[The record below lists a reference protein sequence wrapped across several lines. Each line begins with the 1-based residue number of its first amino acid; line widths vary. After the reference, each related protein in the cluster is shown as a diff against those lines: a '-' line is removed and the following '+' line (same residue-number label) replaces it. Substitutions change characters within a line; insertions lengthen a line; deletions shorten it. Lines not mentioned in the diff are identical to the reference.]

1 MMYKK
6 YAAILYMISLF
17 SFFSYMTLDAKEIE
31 NVQDE
36 IVKTYGEYL
45 ITVSESKQRNITYYR
60 LEKTMLWDI
69 TDEDYTTLLK
79 IVEAEAGGEDYTGKL
94 LVANVVLNRVKDE
107 SFPDS
112 ITEVVYQTS
121 NGRAQF
127 SPVGSGR
134 IEKVTVSEE
143 TITAVTDAL
152 NGADESEG
160 ALYFAARK
168 YADPDKM
175 QWFDEKLLFLFA
187 YGGHEFF
194 TEY

>member
-1 MMYKK
+1 MYKK

-36 IVKTYGEYL
+36 IVKTYGEYF
-45 ITVSESKQRNITYYR
+45 IPVSESKQRNITYYL
-60 LEKTMLWDI
+60 LENTVLWDI
-69 TDEDYTTLLK
+69 TDEDYKTLLK

-134 IEKVTVSEE
+134 IEKVSVSEE
-143 TITAVTDAL
+143 TIAAVTDAL
-152 NGADESEG
+152 NGVDESEG

-175 QWFDEKLLFLFA
+175 RWFDEKLLFLFA

>member
-1 MMYKK
+1 MYKK

-36 IVKTYGEYL
+36 IVKTYGEYF
-45 ITVSESKQRNITYYR
+45 IPVSESKQRNITYYL
-60 LEKTMLWDI
+60 LENTVLWDI

-134 IEKVTVSEE
+134 IEKVSVSEE
-143 TITAVTDAL
+143 TIAAVTDAL
-152 NGADESEG
+152 NGVDESEG

-175 QWFDEKLLFLFA
+175 RWFDEKLLFLFA

>member
-1 MMYKK
+1 MYKK

-36 IVKTYGEYL
+36 IVKTYGEFL
-45 ITVSESKQRNITYYR
+45 VPVSESKQRIITYYR
-60 LEKTMLWDI
+60 LKKTMLWDI

-134 IEKVTVSEE
+134 IERVTVSEE

-152 NGADESEG
+152 NGVDESEG

-175 QWFDEKLLFLFA
+175 RWFDEKLLFLFA

>member
-1 MMYKK
+1 MYKK

-36 IVKTYGEYL
+36 IVKTYGEYF
-45 ITVSESKQRNITYYR
+45 IPVSESKQRNITYYL
-60 LEKTMLWDI
+60 LENTVLWDI

-121 NGRAQF
+121 NGRTQF

-134 IEKVTVSEE
+134 IEKVSVSEE
-143 TITAVTDAL
+143 TIAAVTDAL
-152 NGADESEG
+152 NGVDESEG

-175 QWFDEKLLFLFA
+175 RWFDEKLLFLFA

>member
-1 MMYKK
+1 MYKK

-36 IVKTYGEYL
+36 IVKTYGEFL
-45 ITVSESKQRNITYYR
+45 VPVSESKQRNITYYR

-152 NGADESEG
+152 SGADESEG

-175 QWFDEKLLFLFA
+175 RWFDEKLLFLFA

>member
-1 MMYKK
+1 MYKK

>member
-1 MMYKK
+1 MYKK

-36 IVKTYGEYL
+36 IVKTYGEFL
-45 ITVSESKQRNITYYR
+45 VPVSESKQRNITYYR

-94 LVANVVLNRVKDE
+94 LVANVVLNRVNDE

-152 NGADESEG
+152 SGADESEG

-175 QWFDEKLLFLFA
+175 RWFDEKLLFLFA

>member
-1 MMYKK
+1 MYKK

-36 IVKTYGEYL
+36 IVKTYGEFL
-45 ITVSESKQRNITYYR
+45 IPVSESKQRNITYYR

-175 QWFDEKLLFLFA
+175 RWFDEKLLFLFA

>member
-1 MMYKK
+1 MYKK

-31 NVQDE
+31 NEQDE
-36 IVKTYGEYL
+36 IVKTYGEFL
-45 ITVSESKQRNITYYR
+45 VPVSESKQRNITYYR

-175 QWFDEKLLFLFA
+175 RWFDEKLLFLFA

>member
-1 MMYKK
+1 MYKK
-6 YAAILYMISLF
+6 YAVILYMISLF

-36 IVKTYGEYL
+36 IVKTYGEFL
-45 ITVSESKQRNITYYR
+45 VPVSESKQRNITYYR

-175 QWFDEKLLFLFA
+175 RWFDEKLLFLFA

>member
-1 MMYKK
+1 MYKK

-31 NVQDE
+31 NEQDE
-36 IVKTYGEYL
+36 IVKTYGEFL
-45 ITVSESKQRNITYYR
+45 VPVSESKQRNITYYR

-143 TITAVTDAL
+143 TITAVNDAL

-175 QWFDEKLLFLFA
+175 RWFDEKLLFLFA

>member
-1 MMYKK
+1 MYKK

-17 SFFSYMTLDAKEIE
+17 SFLSYMTLDAKEIE

-36 IVKTYGEYL
+36 IVKTYGEFL
-45 ITVSESKQRNITYYR
+45 VPVSESKQRNITYYR
-60 LEKTMLWDI
+60 LEKTVLWDI

-175 QWFDEKLLFLFA
+175 RWFDEKLLFLFA

>member
-1 MMYKK
+1 MYKK

-36 IVKTYGEYL
+36 IVKTYGEFL
-45 ITVSESKQRNITYYR
+45 VPVSESKQRNITYYR

-175 QWFDEKLLFLFA
+175 RWFDEKLLFLFT

>member
-1 MMYKK
+1 MYKK

-36 IVKTYGEYL
+36 IVKTYGEFL
-45 ITVSESKQRNITYYR
+45 IPVSESKQRNITYYR

-175 QWFDEKLLFLFA
+175 RWFDEKLLFLFT

>member
-1 MMYKK
+1 MYKK

-36 IVKTYGEYL
+36 IVKTYGEFL
-45 ITVSESKQRNITYYR
+45 IPVSESKQRNITYYR

-143 TITAVTDAL
+143 TITAVNDAL

-175 QWFDEKLLFLFA
+175 RWFDEKLLFLFA